1 MYLSVQEELKS
12 LRLQDQC
19 KKIVARRL
27 KNACHTTWLSIGQA
41 VDTVYQDLDAVFRT
55 LQALEKED
63 TLAYG
68 LLGKMHN
75 PKFIGCIYIF
85 QHVLP
90 ILNQLSKIFQTS
102 STNLATL
109 DQ

>member
-27 KNACHTTWLSIGQA
+27 KNACHTRWLSIGQA

-85 QHVLP
+85 HHVLP